1 MGPKYEIFREASYG
15 SFVWV
20 ESVEDIV
27 TDKQRLGILD
37 AKEPGKYRLW
47 DSSLHKFVNPLAR
60 SA

>member
-20 ESVEDIV
+20 ESFEDID
-27 TDKQRLGILD
+27 TAKQRFETLL